1 MEVFSAQGRDP
12 VSQWKLTGSVK
23 KDYDKSLKGYVYRM
37 EGGSSTTSTR
47 MQLPKNEKLSCELCL
62 KPLPHY
68 QNLLL
73 LCVLMNS
80 LTCSISKMEWNG
92 LCFCSDRC

>member
-62 KPLPHY
+62 RVFEAPPTLSKSTIIVCVDEFV
-68 QNLLL
+68 NLFNL
-73 LCVLMNS
+73 
-80 LTCSISKMEWNG
+80 
-92 LCFCSDRC
+92 